1 MTAESNVTDRH
12 AGAMALVRRLR
23 ALLDDEFEALKAQDL
38 EWFERMQPLKLEL
51 LQSLG
56 SAMPPDSTATAA
68 DAAQVALQKLPRNG
82 AAARVRNRCQ
92 LTGRSRAYIGTF
104 GLSRIAFREMAL
116 QGLIPGVR
124 KASW

>member
-1 MTAESNVTDRH
+1 MAKKSTIEKNERRKQMAAKQAPKRAALGAIVKSVTASEEEKR
-12 AGAMALVRRLR
+12 
-23 ALLDDEFEALKAQDL
+23 
-38 EWFERMQPLKLEL
+38 
-51 LQSLG
+51 
-56 SAMPPDSTATAA
+56 
-68 DAAQVALQKLPRNG
+68 AAQVALQKLPRNG

-92 LTGRSRAYIGTF
+92 MTGRSRAYISTF